1 MGNLEIN
8 DNRESLFRKGTMMS
22 KKRVL
27 MGLGLLLVLS
37 ILAAQSFSQEGG
49 PEGRGRRGGGPGG
62 GQPGGPQMAAPGGE
76 RPGQMAQRDPEQ
88 MRQMMRERQI
98 QRIKQA
104 LKATDE
110 QWAKIETPLKK
121 VLDLSQQAS
130 GMGFGGRA
138 MAGRGQRQGAPE
150 GQEPP
155 AAAEPETKL
164 EKARLE
170 LRTAIDA
177 GDQKEIE
184 AKLAAFRT
192 AKEEAKK
199 ELEAAQKDL
208 KKQLTPPQEAELVL
222 MGYLD

>member
-1 MGNLEIN
+1 
-8 DNRESLFRKGTMMS
+8 MMS
-22 KKRVL
+22 GKKVL

-37 ILAAQSFSQEGG
+37 ILAAQSFSQDE
-49 PEGRGRRGGGPGG
+49 PAQPGRGRRGGG
-62 GQPGGPQMAAPGGE
+62 GQPGGPAGPQAEMRAPGD
-76 RPGQMAQRDPEQ
+76 RPGQMGQRDPEQ

-110 QWAKIETPLKK
+110 QWAKIQPPLTK

-138 MAGRGQRQGAPE
+138 MAGRGQRPGAPE
-150 GQEPP
+150 GQPDQPAP
-155 AAAEPETKL
+155 AAPEPETKI

-170 LRTAIDA
+170 LRTALD
-177 GDQKEIE
+177 GTDQSAIE
-184 AKLAAFRT
+184 AKLAAFRE
-192 AKEEAKK
+192 ARDEAKK

-208 KKQLTPPQEAELVL
+208 KKELTPPQEAELVL